1 MVDSDSNDDILMLR
15 LTRSRRFS
23 RDSSL
28 SRPDFTYQQQ
38 IPTTMHHN
46 RDGTHEGLDLSLHLR
61 PIGNN
66 EAPESTKQ
74 YDLDGDEM
82 MEQSQESSEERSTG
96 SKASIKEKKVIA
108 KA

>member
-1 MVDSDSNDDILMLR
+1 MVDSDSNYHFLSRIF
-15 LTRSRRFS
+15 TRGRRFS

-66 EAPESTKQ
+66 DAPESTKQ

-96 SKASIKEKKVIA
+96 SKASIKEKKLIA